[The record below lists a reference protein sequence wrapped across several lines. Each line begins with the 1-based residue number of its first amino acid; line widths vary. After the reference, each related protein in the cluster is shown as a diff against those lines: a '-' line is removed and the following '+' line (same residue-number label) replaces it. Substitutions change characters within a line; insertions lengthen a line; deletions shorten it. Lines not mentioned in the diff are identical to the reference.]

1 MEKFSTKHM
10 KSSFL
15 IKRIFKD
22 YIRHH
27 SSSIIYALVM
37 MVISSAATGFHAW
50 LVQPALDYVLI
61 NSDKDMLIIIPLVII
76 ITTFIKGVATY
87 IHTVQMSSIAHKVIS
102 KLQTEMFTKLMFI
115 DLSYYGDSNSGN
127 LISRLI
133 NDTSYLRMAIIKTSA
148 GLIKDTLVI
157 IFLITNMFY
166 QSWQLALFS
175 FFAFP
180 LAIWP
185 IVKIGNK
192 IRDYYNNNRISLVY
206 FHERNDYSTNL
217 NLYIRALQIDLN
229 LENDIRGAVEQYVSD
244 VRSQDFP
251 NSEEQYE

>member
-1 MEKFSTKHM
+1 MSESIIKHT
-10 KSSFL
+10 KSSTL
-15 IKRIFKD
+15 IKRIIKD
-22 YIRHH
+22 YISKH
-27 SSSIIYALVM
+27 SSTILYAFFM
-37 MVISSAATGFHAW
+37 MIISSAATGFHAW
-50 LVQPALDYVLI
+50 LVQPALDHVLI
-61 NSDKDMLIIIPLVII
+61 NSNKTMLIAIPLAII
-76 ITTFIKGVATY
+76 ITTFIKGIATY
-87 IHTVQMSSIAHKVIS
+87 IHTVQMNSVAHKVIS

-185 IVKIGNK
+185 IIKIGKK
-192 IRDYYNNNRISLVY
+192 IRTVSYATQDETGFFHKRIRRK
-206 FHERNDYSTNL
+206 H
-217 NLYIRALQIDLN
+217 
-229 LENDIRGAVEQYVSD
+229 
-244 VRSQDFP
+244 
-251 NSEEQYE
+251 